1 METTL
6 TPTTPRLVSLQVG
19 MPRKLDFHGKEWE
32 SAIFKAP
39 VSARVCLESTNLDGD
54 RQYNLKFHGGL
65 DKAVCCYASEHYSYW
80 QNDFCMGDIFT
91 YGAFGENFTVS
102 GLPETEACI
111 GDVWA
116 VGTARVQ
123 VCQPRMPCINV
134 ARKWDRKDMPTRME
148 ELGYT
153 GYYLRVMQT
162 GDVGAGDEITLLER
176 PNPGV
181 TIHVINRA
189 WYQHEGTP
197 EQNAR
202 IANLPELASSAKRI
216 FQRLNK

>member
-1 METTL
+1 MLDIVSTL
-6 TPTTPRLVSLQVG
+6 T
-19 MPRKLDFHGKEWE
+19 E
-32 SAIFKAP
+32 
-39 VSARVCLESTNLDGD
+39 
-54 RQYNLKFHGGL
+54 Y
-65 DKAVCCYASEHYSYW
+65 
-80 QNDFCMGDIFT
+80 

-134 ARKWDRKDMPTRME
+134 ARKWDRKDMPAHME
-148 ELGYT
+148 DLGYT
-153 GYYLRVMQT
+153 GYYLRVTKT

-181 TIHVINRA
+181 TIYVINRA

-202 IANLPELASSAKRI
+202 IANLPELATSAKRI